1 MRRTPEQQYLHRS
14 CFGVHCVENKVMWAM
29 REKHNCHSKWHV
41 GLLTGYW
48 KLPWVSKRP
57 ASKVLVVRTDS
68 KVCPIRNASKFP
80 MRNLFWMVIKLMS
93 FEYSD
98 DLPQSQFLIILVW
111 QRASTDLP
119 GAGIFHVCAY
129 VFCDLPEGSQPCVQV
144 LGPKNQLFYF
154 RFTLFIIVCTC
165 LPV

>member
-1 MRRTPEQQYLHRS
+1 
-14 CFGVHCVENKVMWAM
+14 
-29 REKHNCHSKWHV
+29 
-41 GLLTGYW
+41 
-48 KLPWVSKRP
+48 
-57 ASKVLVVRTDS
+57 
-68 KVCPIRNASKFP
+68 
-80 MRNLFWMVIKLMS
+80 MVIKLMS

-98 DLPQSQFLIILVW
+98 DLPQIQFLIILVW

>member
-1 MRRTPEQQYLHRS
+1 
-14 CFGVHCVENKVMWAM
+14 
-29 REKHNCHSKWHV
+29 
-41 GLLTGYW
+41 
-48 KLPWVSKRP
+48 
-57 ASKVLVVRTDS
+57 
-68 KVCPIRNASKFP
+68 
-80 MRNLFWMVIKLMS
+80 MVIKLMS

-98 DLPQSQFLIILVW
+98 DLPQIQFLIILVW

-119 GAGIFHVCAY
+119 GAGIFHACAY

-144 LGPKNQLFYF
+144 LGPKNQPFYF